1 MLDLI
6 YLQDCRDY
14 FDSKKFGFFDPIP
27 KEEDILKFVDYLNKF
42 TEDIDSISI
51 FNWFT
56 NNDIVITDDLKY
68 FFRKEP
74 NKIKSLEDM
83 KLYDGIDCID
93 VHETYITYQSAI
105 DFQKR
110 FNRKISQICESIVE
124 LYFKRSYDNVK
135 TLNTNRR
142 VGILIKD
149 LIDIYKK
156 VNPNAETV
164 DKSVQYVALTLQLYE
179 TFYGCQIAGISAK
192 RPEKVKEEPND
203 NFYSLPR
210 RRGRAMPRKED

>member
-1 MLDLI
+1 MLDLM
-6 YLQDCRDY
+6 YLEDCRNY

-27 KEEDILKFVDYLNKF
+27 NEEDILKFVEYNNKF

-56 NNDIVITDDLKY
+56 ENDIVINDDLTY
-68 FFRKEP
+68 FFRKSP
-74 NKIKSLEDM
+74 DKIKSLENM
-83 KLYDGIDCID
+83 TLYDGIDCID
-93 VHETYITYQSAI
+93 VVDTYKTYKSAI

-110 FNRKISQICESIVE
+110 FNRKISIICESIVE
-124 LYFKRSYDNVK
+124 QYFKRSYDNVK

-149 LIDIYKK
+149 LIEMYKK

-164 DKSVQYVALTLQLYE
+164 DKSIQYVALTLQLYE
-179 TFYGCQIAGISAK
+179 TFYGCPVAGISSK
-192 RPEKVKEEPND
+192 RPEKVKEEPNE

-210 RRGRAMPRKED
+210 RRGRAMPRKDD